1 MGKHDKWLYFN
12 KVLRHRIFS
21 FNGNPLI
28 FTCQVLWR
36 ASRRLFLAMKVLR
49 YLDFL
54 SEPDKVSEK
63 LQKRKKQNKYKGRH
77 QWVWFVV
84 K

>member
-1 MGKHDKWLYFN
+1 
-12 KVLRHRIFS
+12 
-21 FNGNPLI
+21 
-28 FTCQVLWR
+28 
-36 ASRRLFLAMKVLR
+36 MKVLR

-54 SEPDKVSEK
+54 SEPDKVSEE
-63 LQKRKKQNKYKGRH
+63 LQKEKKQNKYKGRH